1 MPHIQ
6 AGDIQIYYEL
16 AGSGQ
21 KLLFINGTGADLRF
35 KPNAFDGPLVKHFQ
49 VLGYD
54 QRGLGRTDKPG
65 RAYTMQEYADDA
77 AALMDALGW
86 EHAHVMGVS
95 FGGMVAQHLALRHPE
110 KVGRLVLACTSAGG
124 IGGAS
129 YPLHELGGM
138 DIEARARYM
147 ISISDTRHDAQWQ
160 AAHAQAYAAMIAQQV
175 ASATIGSDDPGKA
188 MGARRQLKARKDHD
202 TFARLGELKSPV
214 LLCAG
219 KYDGIAPLS
228 NMQAM
233 QQIIPGARLEIFEG
247 GHLFL
252 IQDKRAYA
260 QIAQFLQQD

>member
-6 AGDIQIYYEL
+6 AGDIQIYYEI
-16 AGSGQ
+16 AGAGQ

-35 KPNAFDGPLVKHFQ
+35 KPNAFDGPLGKNFQ

-54 QRGLGRTDKPG
+54 QRGLGRTGKPD
-65 RAYTMQEYADDA
+65 RPYTMAEYADDA

-86 EHAHVMGVS
+86 RRAHVMGVS
-95 FGGMVAQHLALRHPE
+95 FGGMVAQHVALRHPH
-110 KVGRLVLACTSAGG
+110 KVERLVLACTSSGG
-124 IGGAS
+124 AGGAS

-138 DIEARARYM
+138 DVAARAHYM
-147 ISISDTRHDAQWQ
+147 VPLSDIRHDAAWQ
-160 AAHAQAYAAMIAQQV
+160 ASHAEAYAAMIAQQA
-175 ASATIGSDDPGKA
+175 ASAAIGNDDPNKA
-188 MGARRQLKARKDHD
+188 MGARRQLEARMDHD
-202 TFARLGELKSPV
+202 TFARLGDIQPPT

-233 QQIIPGARLEIFEG
+233 QQKIPNARLEIFEG

-260 QIAQFLQQD
+260 EIVHFLGQR